1 MQRPQTL
8 LPGNFRNRLENRGM
22 LIGNHLSLRTLQL
35 TPTPK
40 KPVAT
45 GPRYNCQSC
54 SPPRE
59 RVVKIT
65 VNPSLF
71 ELFKIGIG
79 PSSSHTVGPMRA
91 ALRFSRQLASTGL
104 LHRTA
109 KLNVDLYGSLALT
122 GIGHGTDRAILLGLL
137 GEAPDTV
144 DPATVEASIA
154 AIRSTG
160 QLALAGS
167 VTTPFTDAE
176 NLHFHRNQMYPDPA
190 VVSHP
195 NGMRFTAFDLDGA
208 LLADEVFYSIGGG
221 FIVSEAERTAE
232 SLTSARTVPYPFRS
246 SADLLSTAKQH
257 NLTIANLLLANE
269 VALLNDPTI
278 TINRP
283 QPASIEAPSEAQ
295 ARVPHP
301 SQSHRGEWGEQSS
314 QRHGESA
321 AQSAEEKI
329 RASILTLWQVMQQ
342 CTTRG
347 IATEGILPGGLNV
360 RRRAH
365 RLAERLN
372 TIGSKDPL
380 APIDWVT
387 VYAMAVNEENAAGG
401 RVVTAPTNGAAGVIP
416 AIAHYYMRFVE
427 VTEAQSNAPQ
437 ANQKQA
443 DLAKEQAAKEE
454 GLIRYFLTAAAIGIL
469 YKENA
474 SISGAEVGCQGEVG
488 VACSMA
494 AGGLVAAL
502 GGNNKQVECAAEIG
516 MEHNLGMTC
525 DPIGGLVQI
534 PCIERNAMGAVKA
547 VNACRLAMDEGG
559 EHKVSLDQVI
569 KTMYETGRDMQ
580 SRYKETSLG
589 GLAVNVI
596 EC

>member
-1 MQRPQTL
+1 
-8 LPGNFRNRLENRGM
+8 
-22 LIGNHLSLRTLQL
+22 
-35 TPTPK
+35 
-40 KPVAT
+40 
-45 GPRYNCQSC
+45 
-54 SPPRE
+54 
-59 RVVKIT
+59 
-65 VNPSLF
+65 VNTSLF

-91 ALRFSRQLASTGL
+91 ALRFTRELTTANL
-104 LHRTA
+104 LEKTA
-109 KLNVDLYGSLALT
+109 WVTVDLYGSLALT

-144 DPATVEASIA
+144 DPATVETKIA
-154 AIRSTG
+154 AIRSTASLKLG
-160 QLALAGS
+160 DRI
-167 VTTPFTDAE
+167 TIPFTEAE
-176 NLHFHRNQMYPDPA
+176 DLNFRRNQMYPDPQ
-190 VVSHP
+190 VHSHP
-195 NGMRFTAFDLDGA
+195 NGMRFTAFENTGA
-208 LLADEVFYSIGGG
+208 KLAEEVFYSIGGG

-232 SLTSARTVPYPFRS
+232 SLTGARTVPYPFRS
-246 SADLLSTAKQH
+246 AADLLATAKQH

-269 VALLNDPTI
+269 VALLNDPNI

-283 QPASIEAPSEAQ
+283 KETSVPNTT

-301 SQSHRGEWGEQSS
+301 SQPHREGWDVKSS
-314 QRHGESA
+314 QQ
-321 AQSAEEKI
+321 QSPTPPQSPEEKI
-329 RASILTLWQVMQQ
+329 RLSILALWQAMQQ
-342 CTTRG
+342 CTERG

-416 AIAHYYMRFVE
+416 AIANYYTHFIDG
-427 VTEAQSNAPQ
+427 TEQE
-437 ANQKQA
+437 KQ
-443 DLAKEQAAKEE
+443 E
-454 GLIRYFLTAAAIGIL
+454 GIIRYFLTAAAIGIL

-502 GGNNKQVECAAEIG
+502 NGTNEQVEHAAEIA

-534 PCIERNAMGAVKA
+534 PCIERNGMGAVKA
-547 VNACRLAMDEGG
+547 INACRMAMHESGD
-559 EHKVSLDQVI
+559 HKLSLDQVI
-569 KTMYETGRDMQ
+569 ATMYQTGLDMQ
-580 SRYKETSLG
+580 SRYKETSLA
-589 GLAVNVI
+589 GLALNII